1 MILKKASKD
10 GKCGITLS
18 STSNAV
24 GHTFVE
30 AMAAGGPA
38 AASHKVFVGDL
49 VLAVNSVPC
58 EGCSSG
64 CRVMREA
71 DGEVRLLI
79 RAKISDHGYGDCAKF
94 TIPSHTRGVD
104 RTVEFKDYAPQVF
117 RKIRALFGVPER
129 EYMMSLGP
137 EQVRNSD
144 AIRTAIDRN
153 SAQFSAISDG
163 PPVLLQILGELL
175 LGTMGSLSELFSE
188 GKSGSFFYFSNDAY
202 VT

>member
-144 AIRTAIDRN
+144 AILT
-153 SAQFSAISDG
+153 QF
-163 PPVLLQILGELL
+163 
-175 LGTMGSLSELFSE
+175 
-188 GKSGSFFYFSNDAY
+188 
-202 VT
+202 

>member
-1 MILKKASKD
+1 M
-10 GKCGITLS
+10 
-18 STSNAV
+18 
-24 GHTFVE
+24 
-30 AMAAGGPA
+30 
-38 AASHKVFVGDL
+38 FVGDL

-71 DGEVRLLI
+71 EGEVRLLI

-137 EQVRNSD
+137 EQVTGRHYHHSHQHHHHNHHS
-144 AIRTAIDRN
+144 
-153 SAQFSAISDG
+153 
-163 PPVLLQILGELL
+163 PPPPP
-175 LGTMGSLSELFSE
+175 S
-188 GKSGSFFYFSNDAY
+188 
-202 VT
+202 

>member
-1 MILKKASKD
+1 MPTKGRVLIFKVQPQLYRLQLVHQTEKNGSIQQVA
-10 GKCGITLS
+10 TLGE
-18 STSNAV
+18 N
-24 GHTFVE
+24 
-30 AMAAGGPA
+30 
-38 AASHKVFVGDL
+38 HKYL

-71 DGEVRLLI
+71 EGEVRLLI

-137 EQVRNSD
+137 EQVRNSNAMLR
-144 AIRTAIDRN
+144 AIRRN
-153 SAQFSAISDG
+153 SGAILAQFGAI
-163 PPVLLQILGELL
+163 L
-175 LGTMGSLSELFSE
+175 
-188 GKSGSFFYFSNDAY
+188 
-202 VT
+202 